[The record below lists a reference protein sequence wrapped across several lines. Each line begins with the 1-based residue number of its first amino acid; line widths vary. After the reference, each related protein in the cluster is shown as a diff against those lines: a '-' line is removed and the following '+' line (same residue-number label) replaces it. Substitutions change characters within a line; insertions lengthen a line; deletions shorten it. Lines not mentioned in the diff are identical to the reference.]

1 MLRLAPHGMSR
12 VFWGLQGSDA
22 NETQV
27 KIAWYV
33 NNVLGRQAKKKIIS
47 RNRAYHGLTVISA
60 SLSGLPQY
68 HRAFDLPIGPV
79 RHTLAPYYYWRDDPA
94 MSEREYAQYCA
105 EQLDALI
112 EAEGPETVAA
122 FIGEPVM
129 GVGGILPPPDGY
141 WQEVQKVLDRHDVM
155 LMSDEIVCGFGRL
168 GANFGASL
176 YGMKPDF
183 MSVAKGLTSG
193 YFPLSGSIVSERVWS
208 WLEQG
213 SDLYGPFAHGFTYAG
228 HPLGA
233 AVALTNLDI
242 IERERLV
249 ENARSTGEYLN
260 HRLRELFAAHGM
272 VGDVRG
278 VGLLGCIEFVAD
290 KKGRVRFDP
299 TLKVGARLAA
309 ACREAGVIVRP
320 LPDGDILGFSPPLT
334 ITPSEVD
341 EVLDCVARGV
351 SGEID
356 KLVAEGVLAAPA

>member
-1 MLRLAPHGMSR
+1 MNSTWPPAHNQPLEEIDRQTVLHPNTDLRRFASEELGDPTIVSGADGIRIRDQHGREFIDAFASLWCVNIGYGRKEIAETLRDQALKMAYYHSHAGHSSEPVIRLTDRVLRLAPHGMSR

-242 IERERLV
+242 IERERL
-249 ENARSTGEYLN
+249 
-260 HRLRELFAAHGM
+260 
-272 VGDVRG
+272 
-278 VGLLGCIEFVAD
+278 
-290 KKGRVRFDP
+290 
-299 TLKVGARLAA
+299 
-309 ACREAGVIVRP
+309 
-320 LPDGDILGFSPPLT
+320 
-334 ITPSEVD
+334 
-341 EVLDCVARGV
+341 
-351 SGEID
+351 
-356 KLVAEGVLAAPA
+356 